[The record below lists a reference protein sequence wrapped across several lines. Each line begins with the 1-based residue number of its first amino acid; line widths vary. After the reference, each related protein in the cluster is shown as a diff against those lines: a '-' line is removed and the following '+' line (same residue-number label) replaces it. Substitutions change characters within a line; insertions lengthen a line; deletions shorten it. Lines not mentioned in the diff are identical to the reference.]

1 MKVRKGDTV
10 VVISGNDRG
19 KMGKVLKV
27 EPNSGRIIVEGIH
40 FIKRH
45 TRPSQRSQK
54 GGIVEKEAPI
64 HASDV
69 LVYCSKCD
77 RGVRVGRKILQ
88 DKRRVRYCRRCGEMF
103 A

>member
-10 VVISGNDRG
+10 VVITGNDRG

-27 EPNSGRIIVEGIH
+27 DPSSGMIIVEGIH

-64 HASDV
+64 NASDV

-88 DKRRVRYCRRCGEMF
+88 DGRRVRHCRRCGEMF
-103 A
+103 S

>member
-19 KMGKVLKV
+19 KTGKVLKV
-27 EPNSGRIIVEGIH
+27 DPQAGRIIVEGIH

-45 TRPSQRSQK
+45 TRPTQKSQK

-64 HASDV
+64 SISDV

-77 RGVRVGRKILQ
+77 RGVRVGRKALQ
-88 DKRRVRYCRRCGEMF
+88 DGRLVRYCRRCGEML

>member
-27 EPNSGRIIVEGIH
+27 DPVSSRIIVEGIH

-64 HASDV
+64 HTSDV
-69 LVYCSKCD
+69 LVYCSKCS
-77 RGVRVGRKILQ
+77 RGVRVGRKVLQ
-88 DKRRVRYCRRCGEMF
+88 DGRRVRYCRRCGEMF
-103 A
+103 V